1 MANSRRR
8 FTLDFILTVVAVFVT
23 AAVPSPSASA
33 QPPAGVPPNVYA
45 VLKDIKAADKGQ
57 LAVSEEDGRF
67 LRLMV
72 ASSRASRALEIGGAS
87 GYSAIWIGLGLR
99 ETGGKLVTIEYDAQ
113 RARELKTNIARAG
126 LEDVVHAVAGDA
138 FKEVPKV
145 AGSLDFV
152 FVDAW
157 KPDYKKYFDM
167 VFPKLAPGG
176 LLLAHNVRNKATEM
190 QPFLSAIEGHP
201 DLLTTIVS
209 PSSEG
214 MSVSWKRH

>member
-8 FTLDFILTVVAVFVT
+8 FSTAVTFAAVAVLVT
-23 AAVPSPSASA
+23 TPAPSRSAPA
-33 QPPAGVPPNVYA
+33 PPPAGVPPNVYA
-45 VLKDIKAADKGQ
+45 VLQDIKAADKSQ

-72 ASSRASRALEIGGAS
+72 ASTRATRALEIGGAS
-87 GYSAIWIGLGLR
+87 GYSAIWIGLGLK

-113 RARELKTNIARAG
+113 RARELKANIARAG
-126 LEDVVHAVAGDA
+126 LGDVVQAVAGDA

-145 AGSLDFV
+145 AGPLDFV

-157 KPDYKKYFDM
+157 KPDYKKYFEM

-190 QPFLSAIEGHP
+190 QPFLAAIEGRP

-214 MSVSWKRH
+214 ISVSWKRR